1 MNDSRKENILEESI
15 DHILSSIKDSLEELD
30 RHKINEAVELI
41 SSSDNVF
48 VYGSGRSGL
57 VGRTFAMR
65 LMQIG
70 LNSYFIGETNTPAV
84 KDGDCLFLVSKTGET
99 QTAIQSARIVRER
112 VPGAKIIVL
121 SASPDSSLVE
131 YGDLNMIIDI
141 ANGDEKNPL
150 APLGTVFEDTAMIFL
165 DGLVAV
171 LMEELGEDVEDMKD
185 RHPILV

>member
-99 QTAIQSARIVRER
+99 QTV
-112 VPGAKIIVL
+112 
-121 SASPDSSLVE
+121 
-131 YGDLNMIIDI
+131 
-141 ANGDEKNPL
+141 
-150 APLGTVFEDTAMIFL
+150 
-165 DGLVAV
+165 
-171 LMEELGEDVEDMKD
+171 
-185 RHPILV
+185 